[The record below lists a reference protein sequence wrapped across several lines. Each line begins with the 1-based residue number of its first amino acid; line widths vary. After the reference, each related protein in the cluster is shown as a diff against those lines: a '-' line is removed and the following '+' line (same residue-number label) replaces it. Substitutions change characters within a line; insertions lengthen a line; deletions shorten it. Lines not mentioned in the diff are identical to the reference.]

1 MVKSP
6 GTALLEPR
14 EASDAP
20 ATSPVTAVRN
30 GVRVD
35 LRVAP
40 KAARPGVAG
49 MGRDAEGRPFLKV
62 GVGAPPEGGKAN
74 RELVKMLAKAW
85 RLPAGSITIAAGATQ
100 RRKVLVI
107 EGDPERLL
115 SRLSDW
121 MKDLDE

>member
-1 MVKSP
+1 MVKPP

-14 EASDAP
+14 EASDGPVA
-20 ATSPVTAVRN
+20 SPVTALRN

-40 KAARPGVAG
+40 KAARPGVKGIA
-49 MGRDAEGRPFLKV
+49 RDAEGRPFLKV

-74 RELVKMLAKAW
+74 RELVKHLAKAW

-107 EGDPERLL
+107 EGDPERLF
-115 SRLSDW
+115 SRLSNW